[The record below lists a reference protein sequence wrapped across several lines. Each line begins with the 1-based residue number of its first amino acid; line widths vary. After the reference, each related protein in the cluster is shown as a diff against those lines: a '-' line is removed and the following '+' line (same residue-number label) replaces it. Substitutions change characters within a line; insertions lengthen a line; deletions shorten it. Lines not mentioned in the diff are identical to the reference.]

1 MVIALRKGRAK
12 RKCIWID
19 RYTVWKET
27 RTQHAVEITME
38 KGVVRKI
45 KFIFTKNLF
54 TKYERGE
61 PPAVSMKYGLLLA
74 DPLQAKGAGVCL

>member
-1 MVIALRKGRAK
+1 
-12 RKCIWID
+12 
-19 RYTVWKET
+19 
-27 RTQHAVEITME
+27 ME

-74 DPLQAKGAGVCL
+74 DPLQAKGAGVCLWFLSVPLDQVKFYALVLGHTVGQER